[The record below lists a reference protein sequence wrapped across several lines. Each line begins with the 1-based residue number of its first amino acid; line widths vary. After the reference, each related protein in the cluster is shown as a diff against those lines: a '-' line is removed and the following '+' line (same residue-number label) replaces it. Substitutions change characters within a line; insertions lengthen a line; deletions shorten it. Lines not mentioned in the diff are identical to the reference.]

1 MSRHWLDRVLALLT
15 GWGAL
20 VGALPAGLQA
30 QGLGTHAFQGYG
42 SEQGLS
48 SLSVTALAQDRE
60 GYLWVGTEEGL
71 FRFDG
76 RRFRGLGEAE
86 GLREAV
92 TELRPASDGTLWV
105 GTQRGLLRWDG
116 RRLEAY
122 AKARGLPEG
131 AVEALY
137 EDRLGRLWVGI
148 GGACFRGGADTGFA
162 PVENWPGGVATF
174 APARGGEG
182 FWAATAQ
189 GHVLKVSLDEAGR
202 PRWNLR
208 RSPDGAAPEA
218 IQGLV
223 EDGAGRIWMRSR
235 RTLLRLAPNG
245 AVEDLGGRLPAPP
258 AARAQLF
265 LDGRGRIWIPT
276 AAGLVQVEGDQWMP
290 LRLEQGRSNAA
301 ARSVFV
307 DREGVVWVGG
317 EDLFRVLGGEAWT
330 SHRGAQGLPSHEV
343 GSLMRDS
350 SGTLWAGTTHGLARG
365 NPAGWGAIAP
375 TASMSLQAMAKGPD
389 GRMWAGGRPGPQL
402 CWWDPGSRAFG
413 IQKVARL
420 GELGGTLTALLFDG
434 EDRLWAGTQERGL
447 FRVEGSVSGLQA
459 FPVPLPPQGRANV
472 RVSALLLDL
481 MGRVWVGGS
490 EGLCVL
496 MDGTWRRFGAEE
508 GLAGGEVRA
517 LARGRDGS
525 VWVAFKGTMKVHRVK
540 VWDGIEV
547 LERVDLGVGLPPGQ
561 VSSLAEDPAG
571 TLWAGSN
578 LGVLTWDG
586 TRVRR
591 QVRGDGLPGDDCLPG
606 ALWMDRNGDV
616 WVGTRGGLAHFEAAA
631 APRPG
636 PPPKAVFTDLRF
648 GGRAFEALPGAP
660 VEVRGAASP
669 AEFGFSALNFRNPSA
684 LSFEVRLSGAED
696 WRVVSGPVTY
706 PSLSPGRYVLEARA
720 RDGDGPWGATASLPF
735 RIVPAWWQTWTFRA
749 VLLLLAAWMAYRTW
763 LWRLASLERR
773 TTELRRVVEARTQD
787 LQAALVE
794 AEAATKAKG
803 DFLATMSHEIRTPMN
818 AIIGLTNMLLETPL
832 RPEQRDHATSVRKSA
847 KALLAILNDVLDFSK
862 LEAERLVIHAVPMD
876 LREMLEET
884 LDLLA
889 VQAQEK
895 GIALMLRYPP
905 GLPRAFQGDADRI
918 RQVVLNLVGNAIKFT
933 ETGFV
938 RVAVD
943 QIPGPSSQGGGP
955 EMEVSVQDTGIGI
968 TELQQ
973 QKLFEK
979 FSQADSGIARRFG
992 GTGLGLAIC
1001 RKLVQ
1006 RMNGRIGLESR
1017 AGEGSRFWFS
1027 LPLTPGAPM
1036 SEPHPGAWEGLWVL
1050 VVDPLPASRDLLT
1063 ELLSGWRVEHAAC
1076 ATPAEAWDLMAAQR
1090 RAKRPFHL
1098 VLADASL
1105 DQAAVLSS
1113 GEGPEAVIP
1122 ILPVHQPVDVQTL
1135 RVHGFRGVL
1144 HKPVYAFALQD
1155 ALDGGVLVME
1165 GHAPAWLSGEEEDIT
1180 AVHRQDAL
1188 RSTRFSALLVED
1200 NPLNQK
1206 VARHNLEALGADV
1219 ALAENGRVAVDL
1231 ARQRRYDVILMDG
1244 QMPGMD
1250 GVQAA
1255 QAIRRL
1261 ELQAGTARVP
1271 IVAMTAHAMQGDR
1284 ERFLAAGMDA
1294 FLAKPFEKED
1304 LAAVLTP
1311 LLGDKR
1317 AQQSIEEISLI
1328 TFGGFS
1334 SPQASAGGAEAIDRA
1349 KLMNANADPASL
1361 QELIDLFRRHA
1372 PPRLRQLRP
1381 ALETRDAEA
1390 LRASAHALKG
1400 SCAYLYAT
1408 RLRQLCGELEEAAAL
1423 ANFHEAGSV
1432 LLDLEQAYEEVE
1444 QALRALEPAGSG
1456 VPKEKESPGS
1466 TE

>member
-1 MSRHWLDRVLALLT
+1 M
-15 GWGAL
+15 
-20 VGALPAGLQA
+20 GALPVSLQA

-48 SLSVTALAQDRE
+48 SLSVTAFTQDRE

-76 RRFRGLGEAE
+76 RRFRGLGEAQ
-86 GLREAV
+86 GLKEAI
-92 TELRPASDGTLWV
+92 TELKPAADGTLWV
-105 GTQRGLLRWDG
+105 GTQRGLFRWTG
-116 RRLEAY
+116 KKLEAFG
-122 AKARGLPEG
+122 KARGLPEA
-131 AVEALY
+131 AVEALH
-137 EDRLGRLWVGI
+137 EDRAGRLWVGI
-148 GGACFRGGADTGFA
+148 GGGCYRGGVEEGFL
-162 PVENWPGGVATF
+162 PVENWPGGATAF

-182 FWAATAQ
+182 FWAVNARGTL
-189 GHVLKVSLDEAGR
+189 LKVTFDEAGR
-202 PRWNLR
+202 PRWVPR
-208 RSPDGAAPEA
+208 RTPDRAPTEA

-223 EDGAGRIWMRSR
+223 EDGAGRVWMRSR
-235 RTLLRLAPNG
+235 RTLLRLAVNG
-245 AVEDLGGRLPAPP
+245 TVEDLGGRLPAPP

-265 LDGRGRIWIPT
+265 QDGRGRLWIPT
-276 AAGLVQVEGDQWMP
+276 AAGTVQVEGDQWMP

-330 SHRGAQGLPSHEV
+330 SHRGTQGLPSHEV
-343 GSLMRDS
+343 GSLLRDS
-350 SGTLWAGTTHGLARG
+350 SGTLWAGTTHGLAKG
-365 NPAGWGAIAP
+365 NPAGWEALAP
-375 TASMSLQAMAKGPD
+375 TASTSLLAMAKGPD
-389 GRMWAGGRPGPQL
+389 GRMWAGGRPGQQL

-413 IQKVARL
+413 IQKVAHL
-420 GELGGTLTALLFDG
+420 GEPGDTLTTLLFDG
-434 EDRLWAGTQERGL
+434 DGRLWAGTQERGL
-447 FRVEGSVSGLQA
+447 YRVESSASGFQA
-459 FPVPLPPQGRANV
+459 SPVPLPPEGRVDA

-481 MGRVWVGGS
+481 LGRVWVGGS

-496 MDGTWRRFGAEE
+496 VDGSWRRFGPEE
-508 GLAGGEVRA
+508 GLAGSEVRA
-517 LARGRDGS
+517 MARGRDGT
-525 VWVAFKGTMKVHRVK
+525 VWVAFKGTMKVLRVK

-547 LERVDLGVGLPPGQ
+547 VERVDLGQGLTAGQ
-561 VSSLAEDPAG
+561 VSSVAEDPQG

-578 LGVLTWDG
+578 LGVFSWDG
-586 TRVRR
+586 TQVRR

-606 ALWMDRNGDV
+606 ALLVDRNGDV
-616 WVGTRGGLAHFEAAA
+616 WVGTRGGLAHYEAAA
-631 APRPG
+631 APKMG
-636 PPPKAVFTDLRF
+636 PPPKAVFTDVHF
-648 GGRAFEALPGAP
+648 GGRAFEAMPGTT
-660 VEVRGAASP
+660 VEVKGASSP
-669 AEFGFSALNFRNPSA
+669 AEFVFSALNFRNPSG
-684 LSFEVRLSGAED
+684 LWFEVRLRGSEE
-696 WRVVSGPVTY
+696 WRAVSGPVTY

-720 RDGDGPWGATASLPF
+720 REGDGPWGEVASLPF
-735 RIVPAWWQTWTFRA
+735 RIVPAWYQTWTFRGI
-749 VLLLLAAWMAYRTW
+749 LLLFAAWMAYRTY

-773 TTELRRVVEARTQD
+773 TVELRRVVEARTQD

-832 RPEQRDHATSVRKSA
+832 RPEQREHATSVRKSA

-862 LEAERLVIHAVPMD
+862 LEAEKLVIHAVPMD

-895 GIALMLRYPP
+895 GIALLLRYPP

-933 ETGFV
+933 ETGYV
-938 RVAVD
+938 RISVD
-943 QIPGPSSQGGGP
+943 QVPGPSGGGP

-968 TELQQ
+968 TEAQ
-973 QKLFEK
+973 QKLLFEK

-1006 RMNGRIGLESR
+1006 RMNGHIGLESHE
-1017 AGEGSRFWFS
+1017 GVGSRFWFS
-1027 LPLTPGAPM
+1027 LPLTPGAPLD
-1036 SEPHPGAWEGLWVL
+1036 EPYPGAWEGLRVL
-1050 VVDPLPASRDLLT
+1050 VVDPLPASRDVIT

-1090 RAKRPFHL
+1090 RVKRPYHL
-1098 VLADASL
+1098 VLVDASL

-1113 GEGPEAVIP
+1113 GEGPEAVLP
-1122 ILPVHQPVDVQTL
+1122 VLPVHQPVDVQAL
-1135 RVHGFRGVL
+1135 RTHGFRGVL
-1144 HKPVYAFALQD
+1144 HKPVYAFALQE
-1155 ALDGGVLVME
+1155 ALDGGLLVME
-1165 GHAPAWLSGEEEDIT
+1165 GHAPVWMSGEEEDIT
-1180 AVHRQDAL
+1180 AVHRLEAA
-1188 RSTRFSALLVED
+1188 RAARFSALLVED

-1206 VARHNLEALGADV
+1206 VARHNLEALGAEV
-1219 ALAENGRVAVDL
+1219 TLADNGRVAVDL
-1231 ARQRRYDVILMDG
+1231 ARQHRYDVILMDG

-1261 ELQAGTARVP
+1261 EIQAGSPRVP
-1271 IVAMTAHAMQGDR
+1271 ILAMTAHTLQGDR
-1284 ERFLAAGMDA
+1284 ERFLAAGMDG
-1294 FLAKPFEKED
+1294 FLAKPFEKEE
-1304 LAAVLTP
+1304 LAEALASLLPPGMSTP
-1311 LLGDKR
+1311 GV
-1317 AQQSIEEISLI
+1317 EEISLV
-1328 TFGGFS
+1328 TLPGEGESSGGS
-1334 SPQASAGGAEAIDRA
+1334 SPLDLVKLRA
-1349 KLMNANADPASL
+1349 ANADPASL

-1372 PPRLRQLRP
+1372 PPRLKQLRP
-1381 ALETRDAEA
+1381 ALEARDADA

-1408 RLRQLCGELEEAAAL
+1408 RLSQLCGELEEAAAL
-1423 ANFHEAGSV
+1423 ANFQEAGSV
-1432 LLDLEQAYEEVE
+1432 LLDLEQAFGEVE
-1444 QALRALEPAGSG
+1444 QALQSLEPARGH
-1456 VPKEKESPGS
+1456 
-1466 TE
+1466 

>member
-1 MSRHWLDRVLALLT
+1 MTRWCLKGTLALFA

-20 VGALPAGLQA
+20 VGALPVALHA

-48 SLSVTALAQDRE
+48 SLSVTAFAQDRE

-76 RRFRGLGEAE
+76 RRFRGLGEAQ
-86 GLREAV
+86 GLKDAV
-92 TELRPASDGTLWV
+92 TELMPAADGTLWV

-116 RRLEAY
+116 RSLVAFG
-122 AKARGLPEG
+122 KARGLPEA
-131 AVEALY
+131 AVEALF
-137 EDRLGRLWVGI
+137 EDPLGRLWVGV
-148 GGACFRGGADTGFA
+148 GGGCFRGGAGEGFQ
-162 PVENWPGGVATF
+162 PLESWPGGATAF
-174 APARGGEG
+174 APARGGDG
-182 FWAATAQ
+182 FWAATPR
-189 GHVLKVSLDEAGR
+189 GNLLRVNFDEAGR
-202 PRWNLR
+202 PRWATR
-208 RSPDGAAPEA
+208 RAPDRAPAEA

-223 EDGAGRIWMRSR
+223 EDGAGRVWMRSR
-235 RTLLRLAPNG
+235 RTLLRMAANG
-245 AVEDLGGRLPAPP
+245 TVEDLGGRLPAPP

-265 LDGRGRIWIPT
+265 KDGRGRIWIPT
-276 AAGLVQVEGDQWMP
+276 AAGTVQVEGEQWMP

-330 SHRGAQGLPSHEV
+330 SHRSAQGLPSHEV
-343 GSLMRDS
+343 ASLLRDS
-350 SGTLWAGTTHGLARG
+350 SGTLWAGTTHGLAKG
-365 NPAGWGAIAP
+365 NPGGWEALAP
-375 TASMSLQAMAKGPD
+375 TASTSLLAMAKGPD
-389 GRMWAGGRPGPQL
+389 GRMWAGGRPGQQL
-402 CWWDPGSRAFG
+402 CWWDPRTRALG
-413 IQKVARL
+413 IQKVAKL
-420 GELGGTLTALLFDG
+420 GEPGDTLTSLLFDG
-434 EDRLWAGTQERGL
+434 EGRLWAGTQERGL
-447 FRVEGSVSGLQA
+447 FRVEGSPSGLQA
-459 FPVPLPPQGRANV
+459 FPVPLPPQGRMDV
-472 RVSALLLDL
+472 KVSALLLDL
-481 MGRVWVGGS
+481 LGRVWVGGS

-496 MDGTWRRFGAEE
+496 MDGSWRRYGPEE

-525 VWVAFKGTMKVHRVK
+525 VWVAFKGTMKVLRVK
-540 VWDGIEV
+540 VWEGIEV
-547 LERVDLGVGLPPGQ
+547 LERVDLGQGLPAGQ
-561 VSSLAEDPAG
+561 VSSLAEDPLG

-578 LGVLTWDG
+578 LGVFCWDG
-586 TRVRR
+586 LQVRR
-591 QVRGDGLPGDDCLPG
+591 QVRGDGLPGDDCLAG
-606 ALWMDRNGDV
+606 ALLMDRNGDV
-616 WVGTRGGLAHFEAAA
+616 WVGTRGGLAHYEAAA
-631 APRPG
+631 APKSG
-636 PPPKAVFTDLRF
+636 PPPKAVFTELRF

-660 VEVRGAASP
+660 VEVKGAVSP
-669 AEFGFSALNFRNPSA
+669 AEFGFSALNFRNPTG
-684 LSFEVRLSGAED
+684 LWFEVRLKGSED
-696 WRVVSGPVTY
+696 WRAVSGPVTY
-706 PSLSPGRYVLEARA
+706 PSLGPGRYVIEARA
-720 RDGDGPWGATASLPF
+720 REGDGPWGEVASLPF
-735 RIVPAWWQTWTFRA
+735 RIVPAWYQTWAFRGI
-749 VLLLLAAWMAYRTW
+749 LLLLAVWMAYRTY

-773 TTELRRVVEARTQD
+773 TVELRRVVEARTQD

-818 AIIGLTNMLLETPL
+818 AIIGLTNMLLETSL
-832 RPEQRDHATSVRKSA
+832 RPEQREHATSVRKSA

-862 LEAERLVIHAVPMD
+862 LEAEKLVIHAVPMD

-895 GIALMLRYPP
+895 GIAMLLRYPP

-933 ETGFV
+933 EAGYV
-938 RVAVD
+938 RVSVD
-943 QIPGPSSQGGGP
+943 QIPGPSGGGP

-968 TELQQ
+968 TEAQ
-973 QKLFEK
+973 QKLLFEK

-1006 RMNGRIGLESR
+1006 RMNGRIGLESQ
-1017 AGEGSRFWFS
+1017 AGMGSRFWFS
-1027 LPLTPGAPM
+1027 LPLTPGAPLD
-1036 SEPHPGAWEGLWVL
+1036 EPFPGAWEGLRVL
-1050 VVDPLPASRDLLT
+1050 VVDPLPASRDVIT

-1090 RAKRPFHL
+1090 RAKRPYHL

-1113 GEGPEAVIP
+1113 GEGPEAVLP
-1122 ILPVHQPVDVQTL
+1122 ILPVHQPVDTQAL
-1135 RVHGFRGVL
+1135 RTHGFRGVL

-1155 ALDGGVLVME
+1155 ALDGGLLVME
-1165 GHAPAWLSGEEEDIT
+1165 GHAPVWMSGEEEDIT
-1180 AVHRQDAL
+1180 AVHRLEVPQNA
-1188 RSTRFSALLVED
+1188 RFSALLVED

-1206 VARHNLEALGADV
+1206 VARHNLEALGAEV
-1219 ALAENGRVAVDL
+1219 TLAENGRVAVDL

-1271 IVAMTAHAMQGDR
+1271 IVAMTAHALQGDR
-1284 ERFLAAGMDA
+1284 ERFLAAGMDG

-1304 LAAVLTP
+1304 LAQVLAP
-1311 LLGDKR
+1311 LLPAGMPAEGTED
-1317 AQQSIEEISLI
+1317 ISLV
-1328 TFGGFS
+1328 TLVGEEGTS
-1334 SPQASAGGAEAIDRA
+1334 GGASGPLDLA
-1349 KLMNANADPASL
+1349 KLRAANADPASL

-1381 ALETRDAEA
+1381 ALEARDADA

-1408 RLRQLCGELEEAAAL
+1408 RLSQLCGELEESAAL
-1423 ANFHEAGSV
+1423 ANFQEAGSV
-1432 LLDLEQAYEEVE
+1432 LLDLEQAFGEVE
-1444 QALRALEPAGSG
+1444 QALQALEPAAG
-1456 VPKEKESPGS
+1456 P
-1466 TE
+1466 